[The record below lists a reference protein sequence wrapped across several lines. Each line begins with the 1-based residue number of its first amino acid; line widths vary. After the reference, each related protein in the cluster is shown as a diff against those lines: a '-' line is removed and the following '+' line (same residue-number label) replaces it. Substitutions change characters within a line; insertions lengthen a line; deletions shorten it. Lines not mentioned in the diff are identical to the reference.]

1 MRDRAGMYGANVRR
15 WRFQVTSYAAPCAK
29 AATKTDLRIRRQ
41 NESRLVAAHHMSQ
54 GKLRLRTASNACML
68 RSATVNRPNSD
79 TCNKIRG
86 LVSGAHG
93 ASEDIGSSGLRFRA
107 EVGRQCSD

>member
-15 WRFQVTSYAAPCAK
+15 WRFQVTSYAAACAK
-29 AATKTDLRIRRQ
+29 AATKTDLRVRRQ
-41 NESRLVAAHHMSQ
+41 RESACRRPPHVASKTAVANRVERLHAPLGDSESAH
-54 GKLRLRTASNACML
+54 
-68 RSATVNRPNSD
+68 SD

-107 EVGRQCSD
+107 EVGQQCSD